1 MILSPQQ
8 QRVVEELLPIAK
20 IATDGSREGMAIM
33 PRCHSLIVAPSGV
46 GKSYVARYISNMLNL
61 PILVL
66 NVGSWVLLSHKSES
80 WTWTHI
86 VEWISSLSGG
96 GILVLD
102 EIDKCAGGSEWS
114 NYLRLE
120 IHSLLD
126 AVIDTT
132 IPLPNQVNEF
142 LLENPWTEAQDQT
155 APQVRGCL
163 EKVLRERVMVIGCGA
178 WQSVWRGNARQ
189 MGFSNGGTESIPE
202 PPSREQILASIE
214 PELRQRFRNSIL
226 LMHPMSKAD
235 YECVAKSI
243 ENIIPHHVLP
253 AWTHLV
259 DNAIQQAVDSTL
271 GMRVFEELLLE
282 AMVKSRDKTHMK
294 REILREPRLPRI

>member
-8 QRVVEELLPIAK
+8 QRVVEELLPVAK

-46 GKSYVARYISNMLNL
+46 GKSYVARYMSSMLKL

-132 IPLPNQVNEF
+132 IPLSNQVNEF
-142 LLENPWTEAQDQT
+142 LLENPWTEALDQT
-155 APQVRGCL
+155 ASQVRGCL

-178 WQSVWRGNARQ
+178 WQSAWHGNARQ
-189 MGFSNGGTESIPE
+189 LGFSNGRAETLPV

-214 PELRQRFRNSIL
+214 PELRQRFRNSII
-226 LMHPMSKAD
+226 LMNPMSKAD

-259 DNAIQQAVDSTL
+259 EDAIQQAVDSTL
-271 GMRVFEELLLE
+271 GMRVFEELLLQ
-282 AMVKSRDKTHMK
+282 AMVKSRDKTLMK
-294 REILREPRLPRI
+294 REIFREPRLPRI

>member
-1 MILSPQQ
+1 M
-8 QRVVEELLPIAK
+8 PIAK

>member
-8 QRVVEELLPIAK
+8 QRVVEELLPVAK
-20 IATDGSREGMAIM
+20 IATDGCREGMAII

-46 GKSYVARYISNMLNL
+46 GKSYVARYMSNMLKL

-86 VEWISSLSGG
+86 VDWISSLSGG

-132 IPLPNQVNEF
+132 IPLPSQVNEF
-142 LLENPWTEAQDQT
+142 LLENPWTEALDQT

-178 WQSVWRGNARQ
+178 WQSAWRGNARQ
-189 MGFSNGGTESIPE
+189 MGFSNSGTESIPE

-214 PELRQRFRNSIL
+214 PELRQRFRDSII
-226 LMHPMSKAD
+226 LMNPMTKAD
-235 YECVAKSI
+235 YLHVAGSI
-243 ENIIPHHVLP
+243 ENIIPHYFLP
-253 AWTHLV
+253 AWRCLIP
-259 DNAIQQAVDSTL
+259 DAIQQAVERTL
-271 GMRVFEELLLE
+271 GMRAFEELLLQ
-282 AMVKSRDKTHMK
+282 AMVMSRDVPLTK
-294 REILREPRLPRI
+294 REVIRKPGFPLI